1 MSDLER
7 LPVVSVVGRPN
18 VGKSTLFNRIL
29 GRREAIV
36 EEKPGVTRD
45 RKVLEAE
52 WQGYRFEL
60 VDTGGWMPSGNELDD
75 KVSAQSE
82 RAISDSDLIVLVVD
96 GTTGVTEEDARI
108 GAILRKS
115 DVAVLLAVNKI
126 DSNQRDVDIWD
137 FLSLGLGEPM
147 GVSALH
153 SRNTGDLLDSIV
165 SSLPAINF
173 GSETT
178 KEIMANPIEGEIP
191 GVAIVGRPNVG
202 KSTLFNAI
210 AGLLPLAHGSL
221 KIKGMNPQEAKGLV
235 AYVPQKDL
243 INWKFS
249 LSVKDVV
256 EMGLTK
262 KDSFNLFSRK
272 KINETIKNSL
282 DDVGLLHKI
291 DESVNNL
298 SGGQLQRVLIARALA
313 QNADI
318 LLLDEAF
325 SAVDVGAQEDIMK
338 LINDINL
345 NGKTILI
352 ATHDINNLEEKFDE
366 VLCLNR
372 HCCAFGD
379 PSEVLTEEVIKEMY
393 GSHNEMFKNHI
404 KESHGI
410 NNDN

>member
-1 MSDLER
+1 MMSVTREKNIKNKPLIISDGCCIQYGDSSALDDVTFSISEGKK
-7 LPVVSVVGRPN
+7 VAVVGPN
-18 VGKSTLFNRIL
+18 
-29 GRREAIV
+29 
-36 EEKPGVTRD
+36 
-45 RKVLEAE
+45 
-52 WQGYRFEL
+52 
-60 VDTGGWMPSGNELDD
+60 GG
-75 KVSAQSE
+75 
-82 RAISDSDLIVLVVD
+82 
-96 GTTGVTEEDARI
+96 
-108 GAILRKS
+108 
-115 DVAVLLAVNKI
+115 
-126 DSNQRDVDIWD
+126 
-137 FLSLGLGEPM
+137 
-147 GVSALH
+147 
-153 SRNTGDLLDSIV
+153 
-165 SSLPAINF
+165 
-173 GSETT
+173 
-178 KEIMANPIEGEIP
+178 
-191 GVAIVGRPNVG
+191 G

-345 NGKTILI
+345 NWKTILI
-352 ATHDINNLEEKFDE
+352 ATHDINNLEEKIHE
-366 VLCLNR
+366 ALCLNR